1 LRHRGADL
9 ILPAVAIFRNAPR
22 ITWRAIP
29 LVLVGL
35 IAGAF
40 LLSPAVGQAAAFLTK
55 KRADRRYLGNNTVLT
70 STATAAPDEGT
81 SLTVPCPPGQ
91 QATGGGVDSPLF
103 GNSSMDALLIQ
114 ESKPV
119 VTGTRTSGWNVE
131 VYNATSG
138 PVSITAYAV
147 CSP

>member
-1 LRHRGADL
+1 V
-9 ILPAVAIFRNAPR
+9 PTFRRLPR

-29 LVLVGL
+29 LILVGL
-35 IAGAF
+35 VAGAF

-55 KRADRRYLGNNTVLT
+55 KKADRRYLGNNTVLT
-70 STATAAPDEGT
+70 TTATVGSDDGT
-81 SLTVPCPPGQ
+81 SVTVPCPPRQ

-103 GNSSMDALLIQ
+103 GASSMEAILIQ

-119 VTGTRTSGWNVE
+119 QSGARTSGWNVE
-131 VYNATSG
+131 VYNNTSA

>member
-1 LRHRGADL
+1 MPTFGK
-9 ILPAVAIFRNAPR
+9 VPR

-35 IAGAF
+35 VAGAF
-40 LLSPAVGQAAAFLTK
+40 LLSPVVGHAANFLTK
-55 KRADRRYLGNNTVLT
+55 KKADRRYLNNNTVLT
-70 STATAAPDEGT
+70 VPAIVSNGDGAVV
-81 SLTVPCPPGQ
+81 TVTCPPGQ

-103 GNSSMDALLIQ
+103 GDDAGSSILIQ

-131 VYNATSG
+131 VLNNTMAPT
-138 PVSITAYAV
+138 SITAYAV